1 MAVFLL
7 KSKFGADHVPPP
19 ATGTVFNDVPADAPF
34 AAWIEELAALG
45 ITGGCGGGDYCPTG
59 AVTRQQMSA
68 FLLKELNG
76 AGYVPPPAVG
86 LFGDVPQD
94 SLFAAWIEDLYNRG
108 ITAGCSTSP
117 LLYCPAD
124 PNTRAQMAVFLT
136 KTFSLVLYGP

>member
-1 MAVFLL
+1 
-7 KSKFGADHVPPP
+7 
-19 ATGTVFNDVPADAPF
+19 
-34 AAWIEELAALG
+34 
-45 ITGGCGGGDYCPTG
+45 
-59 AVTRQQMSA
+59 MSA

-117 LLYCPAD
+117 LLYCPTN

>member
-1 MAVFLL
+1 
-7 KSKFGADHVPPP
+7 
-19 ATGTVFNDVPADAPF
+19 
-34 AAWIEELAALG
+34 
-45 ITGGCGGGDYCPTG
+45 
-59 AVTRQQMSA
+59 MSA

-94 SLFAAWIEDLYNRG
+94 SLFAAWIEDLYNHQ